1 LSISTGDIFIVYD
14 DIKGKMRDK
23 SGYLLVFVAV
33 LFLFFVTTSG
43 TVMQAAN
50 AAIITKLLNK

>member
-1 LSISTGDIFIVYD
+1 MSTSTGDIFIVYD

-23 SGYLLVFVAV
+23 NGYLLVFVAV
-33 LFLFFVTTSG
+33 LFLFLVITSRP
-43 TVMQAAN
+43 VMQAAN